1 MNKVKSS
8 LVVLFLSIADLLH
21 GLALVERRQLTAMK
35 GRSITL
41 EAGTAELRRDSH
53 VVWLF
58 GSPEPTTVMAALFDG
73 RSSTDYSDRFG
84 DRLQL
89 DTRTVSLTLSNLSTG
104 DTGIYQLKLLK
115 GDLPVATFTLSVY
128 EVEML
133 RFFSRP
139 CICSVLCSV
148 ENDRDVTLSWTRG
161 KEILNQTREMEIL
174 NQTSSPHLNTTLSLR
189 LDIDIE
195 RHPETY
201 YCEVKNPVSSEH
213 LRVDSKEDCT
223 PTPGGHLDFIHGQKA
238 GITGV
243 NFIASGLF
251 TMRLRLWLL
260 LQFQLG
266 VSVMTETDRQPIY
279 MDLP

>member
-1 MNKVKSS
+1 
-8 LVVLFLSIADLLH
+8 
-21 GLALVERRQLTAMK
+21 MK

-115 GDLPVATFTLSVY
+115 GDLPVNMKME
-128 EVEML
+128 EVEINTL
-133 RFFSRP
+133 CTSSVTYK
-139 CICSVLCSV
+139 ICSVLCSV

-223 PTPGGHLDFIHGQKA
+223 PTPEFKIRGGGAAGLTGSCCLVGLGFESCLGCLVMDWRPILDVSPPPLA
-238 GITGV
+238 
-243 NFIASGLF
+243 
-251 TMRLRLWLL
+251 LRP
-260 LQFQLG
+260 
-266 VSVMTETDRQPIY
+266 V
-279 MDLP
+279 LPG

>member
-1 MNKVKSS
+1 CLKIIPPSEKKKRKN
-8 LVVLFLSIADLLH
+8 LLH

-128 EVEML
+128 GEYCSPANLFISKNMKMEEVEML

-139 CICSVLCSV
+139 CVQTSDDITV
-148 ENDRDVTLSWTRG
+148 ECDPV
-161 KEILNQTREMEIL
+161 L
-174 NQTSSPHLNTTLSLR
+174 NQTSSPHLNTTLSLP
-189 LDIDIE
+189 LDIEEQDSD
-195 RHPETY
+195 TY
-201 YCEVKNPVSSEH
+201 SCVSSNPVSTQTHS
-213 LRVDSKEDCT
+213 T
-223 PTPGGHLDFIHGQKA
+223 PSTPPLEKWVFPSLCS
-238 GITGV
+238 
-243 NFIASGLF
+243 FLLS
-251 TMRLRLWLL
+251 LL
-260 LQFQLG
+260 LAG
-266 VSVMTETDRQPIY
+266 VYGKRHETRRKATTACAGKCELYVQEV
-279 MDLP
+279 

>member
-1 MNKVKSS
+1 VRFSAGAVMNKVKSS

-128 EVEML
+128 DHVSKPQMISL
-133 RFFSRP
+133 WSNDTCR
-139 CICSVLCSV
+139 VLCSV
-148 ENDRDVTLSWTRG
+148 ENDRDVTLS
-161 KEILNQTREMEIL
+161 
-174 NQTSSPHLNTTLSLR
+174 
-189 LDIDIE
+189 
-195 RHPETY
+195 
-201 YCEVKNPVSSEH
+201 
-213 LRVDSKEDCT
+213 
-223 PTPGGHLDFIHGQKA
+223 
-238 GITGV
+238 
-243 NFIASGLF
+243 
-251 TMRLRLWLL
+251 
-260 LQFQLG
+260 
-266 VSVMTETDRQPIY
+266 
-279 MDLP
+279 